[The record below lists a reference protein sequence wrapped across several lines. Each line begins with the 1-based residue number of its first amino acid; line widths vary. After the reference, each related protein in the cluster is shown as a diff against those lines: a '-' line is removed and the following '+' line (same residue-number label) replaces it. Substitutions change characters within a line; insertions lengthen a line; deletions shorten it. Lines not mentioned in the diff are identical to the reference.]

1 MDGFHLVCIIL
12 SRREVEVRRLPVL
25 DANLRDVS
33 LRYAAA
39 VEVITEK
46 EMQVRF
52 PLSHWKYMPSPSM
65 FTFAIR
71 PIRIC
76 IFRAYS
82 AARTHF
88 GPRGLARHAQGAD
101 G

>member
-1 MDGFHLVCIIL
+1 MDGFHLACIIL

-33 LRYAAA
+33 RRYAAA

-52 PLSHWKYMPSPSM
+52 PLSH
-65 FTFAIR
+65 
-71 PIRIC
+71 
-76 IFRAYS
+76 
-82 AARTHF
+82 
-88 GPRGLARHAQGAD
+88 
-101 G
+101 